1 MTEREPDQGVT
12 PSESTAADPEPTP
25 PPQTPEEQAGATRKR
40 MIIGLGG
47 TLLVLLVVFWFIF
60 SFIIDPEIVVDA
72 FLSLSLT
79 QLGILALMAA
89 GTYVLLGV
97 TLRSTLRDLGFK
109 DATLGMLAS
118 LAVKGSIPGPMDT
131 AFRFRLAMAYDY
143 SVEESSLSA
152 AMLKALDWIARLLM
166 IPIAIGILLV
176 TGQGINGLEWLA
188 VIGLVI
194 SFVGIAL
201 LVGIV
206 RSQRLARRIGDTV
219 QQAVEWLMTRL
230 NREAPHGLSERV
242 MGLREMGQQ
251 LMDASGLLGLG
262 MQIVIQAA
270 WATILTLA
278 MYFVGVDFDVLPVA
292 IVWASVAL
300 VYMLPIG
307 PGFIEIAY
315 VVLFGLAI
323 GDFDSPELGLALAA
337 VMIFRLFQWLIPI
350 PIGYGLI
357 FYWQKRD
364 NFNLL
369 SAETAQMPGAS
380 ADSGA
385 DS

>member
-1 MTEREPDQGVT
+1 MAGEPARPELEPSSDAPEGADQ
-12 PSESTAADPEPTP
+12 PNA
-25 PPQTPEEQAGATRKR
+25 EEVAKSSRRR

-60 SFIIDPEIVVDA
+60 TFIVDPQVVIDA
-72 FLSLSLT
+72 FLSLGPL
-79 QLGILALMAA
+79 QLAILALMSVGA
-89 GTYVLLGV
+89 YLLLGL
-97 TLRSTLRDLGFK
+97 TLRSTLGGLSVK
-109 DATLGMLAS
+109 DAMLGMLAS

-131 AFRFRLAMAYDY
+131 AFRFRLAVAYHY

-166 IPIAIGILLV
+166 IPIAIGILLLS
-176 TGQGINGLEWLA
+176 GQGIQNLEWLA
-188 VIGLVI
+188 VIGLVVSI
-194 SFVGIAL
+194 VGIAL

-206 RSQRLARRIGDTV
+206 RSQRLASRIGELVQSTV
-219 QQAVEWLMTRL
+219 ESLMRRL
-230 NREAPHGLSERV
+230 DREPPRGLKERV
-242 MGLREMGQQ
+242 MGLREMGHS
-251 LMDASGLLGLG
+251 LMNTAGLLGLG
-262 MQIVIQAA
+262 LQIVIQAA
-270 WATILTLA
+270 WASILTLA
-278 MYFVGVDFDVLPVA
+278 LFFVGVDLDVLPVS

-315 VVLFGLAI
+315 VLLFGLAI
-323 GDFDSPELGLALAA
+323 GIDNPELDLAVAG
-337 VMIFRLFQWLIPI
+337 VMVFRLFQWLIPI

-369 SAETAQMPGAS
+369 SAEAAQLAPEAAEEGTAE
-380 ADSGA
+380 
-385 DS
+385 

>member
-1 MTEREPDQGVT
+1 L
-12 PSESTAADPEPTP
+12 
-25 PPQTPEEQAGATRKR
+25 
-40 MIIGLGG
+40 IGI
-47 TLLVLLVVFWFIF
+47 TLRNTL
-60 SFIIDPEIVVDA
+60 SG
-72 FLSLSLT
+72 LSL
-79 QLGILALMAA
+79 
-89 GTYVLLGV
+89 
-97 TLRSTLRDLGFK
+97 K

-131 AFRFRLAMAYDY
+131 AFRFRLAVAYDY

-166 IPIAIGILLV
+166 IPIAIGILLAS
-176 TGQGINGLEWLA
+176 GQGIEGLEWLA
-188 VIGLVI
+188 VIGLII
-194 SFVGIAL
+194 SIVGIAL

-206 RSQRLARRIGDTV
+206 RSQRLARWVGERL
-219 QQAVEWLMTRL
+219 QQGVEWLMKRL
-230 NREAPHGLSERV
+230 DRQPPGGLAERV
-242 MGLREMGQQ
+242 MGLRDMGQE
-251 LMDASGLLGLG
+251 LMNTTGLLGLG
-262 MQIVIQAA
+262 LQIVVQAA
-270 WATILTLA
+270 WASVLTLA
-278 MYFVGVDFDVLPVA
+278 MSFVGVDFEVLPVS

-315 VVLFGLAI
+315 VLIYGLAI
-323 GDFDSPELGLALAA
+323 GFDDPVLGVAVAG

-369 SAETAQMPGAS
+369 SAESAQVQ
-380 ADSGA
+380 ADDAIEVETS
-385 DS
+385 